1 VPCRHLEYRESDGET
16 EFETARAYCT
26 VADRFVQPMRADIC
40 DLDPAADCEIYRD
53 HAGLAWDDSPEA
65 DPATDDPPEADPVGE
80 GSTTTSE
87 GDGS

>member
-1 VPCRHLEYRESDGET
+1 LEYRESDGET

-40 DLDPAADCEIYRD
+40 NGRYDLDPAADCEIYRD
-53 HAGLAWDDSPEA
+53 HAGLAWDDPPEA
-65 DPATDDPPEADPVGE
+65 DPAGE
-80 GSTTTSE
+80 SSATTSE